1 MDGMEVNSKSS
12 DRVKE
17 AGISNRILLINHPL
31 DCPVCDQAGE
41 CDLQDLSFEHGKG
54 KSRFIEDKRTF
65 EPEDINIH
73 LHESLHPCY
82 RRHGR

>member
-1 MDGMEVNSKSS
+1 MHGRNGGHSKSS

-17 AGISNRILLINHPL
+17 ARESVTEFLLINHPL

-65 EPEDINIH
+65 EPEDIGPNIQ
-73 LHESLHPCY
+73 LIT
-82 RRHGR
+82 